1 MNKKELRALHEKE
14 WRDLLGKEGYFEFI
28 SNARALMAMNNP
40 DGIDF
45 IKFLSDGEN
54 KSMFYISDGKGFQ
67 ITFSNGFTAS
77 VQFGEFNYCEYYVGL
92 KKPKIRKKGKN
103 AHSRDAEVACFD
115 KDGNLISLEGY
126 DKERVDKVIGFLTAN
141 EVLDF
146 MNWVANLP
154 PDYAEH

>member
-1 MNKKELRALHEKE
+1 MENELE
-14 WRDLLGKEGYFEFI
+14 
-28 SNARALMAMNNP
+28 
-40 DGIDF
+40 
-45 IKFLSDGEN
+45 
-54 KSMFYISDGKGFQ
+54 SMFYISDGKGFQ
-67 ITFSNGFTAS
+67 ITFSNRFTAS
-77 VQFGEFNYCEYYVGL
+77 VQFGEFNYCEYYFGL

-154 PDYAEH
+154 PDYAEQLNKNEQEKTEENDWE

>member
-1 MNKKELRALHEKE
+1 MENELE
-14 WRDLLGKEGYFEFI
+14 
-28 SNARALMAMNNP
+28 
-40 DGIDF
+40 
-45 IKFLSDGEN
+45 
-54 KSMFYISDGKGFQ
+54 SMFYISDGKGFQ

-77 VQFGEFNYCEYYVGL
+77 VQFGEFNYCEYYLGL

-154 PDYAEH
+154 PDYAEQLNKNEQEKTEEKSLKTKLQLKRNLEHQKRKLQLLKSKGLLALVS